1 MRVLIATA
9 SPPFAPSDNVN
20 LLKGL
25 HRGLIANGHEAD
37 TVELPFT
44 PDCARLDQQIV
55 ALRCLDLSA
64 AGGSAVDRLI
74 TIGYPAYAIPHPNKV
89 AWLTARSSEGCAP
102 WSQTPVRAA
111 YSSSEQD
118 KRLDVERA
126 DTGFLRECRRV
137 FVSSRALE
145 PVLSRV
151 HALSAAG
158 VLYPPPP
165 WTPPEP
171 GGSTGDYF
179 VCSSDGVALDDL
191 RLVIEA
197 LRGVSGRFKL
207 ILLGRFAE
215 ARAAAIHVLIKAS
228 RMTHRVELLNANNSV
243 HEVDMISNSRALILA
258 ARDESVCR
266 QHVLMAMYARK
277 ASIALDWVGAP
288 LELLRD
294 GDNALVSAGRQPD
307 ITRAM
312 QKLVTPELAIRLGHN
327 ARLTIER
334 FGIDWGRAA
343 KVLMD

>member
-1 MRVLIATA
+1 
-9 SPPFAPSDNVN
+9 
-20 LLKGL
+20 
-25 HRGLIANGHEAD
+25 
-37 TVELPFT
+37 
-44 PDCARLDQQIV
+44 
-55 ALRCLDLSA
+55 
-64 AGGSAVDRLI
+64 
-74 TIGYPAYAIPHPNKV
+74 
-89 AWLTARSSEGCAP
+89 
-102 WSQTPVRAA
+102 RAA

-126 DTGFLRECRRV
+126 DSGFLRECRHV

-158 VLYPPPP
+158 VLYSPPP
-165 WTPPEP
+165 WTPPET
-171 GGSTGDYF
+171 GGSTGDSF

-228 RMTHRVELLNANNSV
+228 RMTQRVELVNASNSV
-243 HEVDMISNSRALILA
+243 DEVEIISNSRALILA

-277 ASIALDWVGAP
+277 ATIALD
-288 LELLRD
+288 
-294 GDNALVSAGRQPD
+294 
-307 ITRAM
+307 
-312 QKLVTPELAIRLGHN
+312 
-327 ARLTIER
+327 
-334 FGIDWGRAA
+334 
-343 KVLMD
+343 